1 MDKYESYAVGHF
13 LSQWPENL
21 IFDEIMK
28 VLRSDGDHYV
38 NYQDEIWP
46 WELVEAVPLEDLAG
60 LIEDMVSSLRTV
72 FK

>member
-13 LSQWPENL
+13 LSSWPDENMSFTDL
-21 IFDEIMK
+21 MQQMRE
-28 VLRSDGDHYV
+28 GDTS
-38 NYQDEIWP
+38 EIWA

-60 LIEDMVSSLRTV
+60 LIEDMVSSLRGC